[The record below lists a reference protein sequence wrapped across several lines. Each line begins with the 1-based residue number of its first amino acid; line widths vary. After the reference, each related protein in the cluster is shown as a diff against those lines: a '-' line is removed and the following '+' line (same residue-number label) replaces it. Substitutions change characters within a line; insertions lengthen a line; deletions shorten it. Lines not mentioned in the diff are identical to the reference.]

1 MSGALSV
8 PSGAPRE
15 SLSPWLVRLL
25 KAVCAPGLA
34 ASASVLKASSV
45 GHGCHVASPAS
56 RPQRTVLCLPR
67 ASASAVK
74 ASLGFPR
81 PAGRIQDHLPISSAA
96 AQSYLQ
102 SPFRQARSLWWVP
115 EMRMRTSFGSR
126 ALFGRPQAPRST
138 RRAPA
143 CPSPHPPPWKPPR
156 GRPDRRLCICTPF
169 RPFTQTPLRLFRPD
183 APNTA

>member
-81 PAGRIQDHLPISSAA
+81 A
-96 AQSYLQ
+96 
-102 SPFRQARSLWWVP
+102 
-115 EMRMRTSFGSR
+115 
-126 ALFGRPQAPRST
+126 
-138 RRAPA
+138 RRADPG
-143 CPSPHPPPWKPPR
+143 PSPHLKRCSPIISSKSLSPGQVTLAGSRNEDADVFRKPRVVRPAAGPPQHAPGPPR
-156 GRPDRRLCICTPF
+156 VLPPTLRRGNPREGALIAAFASAPPF
-169 RPFTQTPLRLFRPD
+169 ARLRRHP
-183 APNTA
+183 